1 MMNNLKDAMLHKER
15 IKQILADQREAILNK
30 EPGIVRTVLSDV
42 HKKMRLPHI
51 VVISGLRRVGKS
63 TLLRQIIQKYYHNED
78 FYYINFEDER
88 LFNFKAENF
97 NFLYEVLVELY
108 GEKKTF
114 FIDEIQNI
122 SNFESFVRRFYDAGF
137 KFFITGSNAK
147 LLSREIGSKL
157 TGRYVEITV
166 NPFSFNEYLNLN
178 DVHFEEN
185 MLYKTESRALLKKH
199 FENHLINGGMP
210 EFIKY
215 NDPEIL
221 FRIYE
226 DIVIK
231 DIAVRYRIDN
241 LYEMRELF
249 QYIITNFANKISF
262 HSLKKIT
269 GLGSITTVKKYILFL
284 SETFFISVVH
294 KFDFSLKKQL
304 VNVKKIYISDNGFI
318 SKLSTRVTDGKGWLL
333 ENYVY
338 NLLKTK
344 GSVSY
349 YTGKNECDFVIQK
362 GKNIKQAIQVTSE
375 LSDNNRQREINGLI
389 DAMKL
394 FGLDNGLILTND
406 QEEDFSEGG
415 YRISVKPV
423 WKWALQGG

>member
-1 MMNNLKDAMLHKER
+1 MLHKER
-15 IKQILADQREAILNK
+15 IKQILADQREAILNR
-30 EPGIVRTVLSDV
+30 EPGVVRTVLSDV
-42 HKKMRLPHI
+42 QKKIMLPHI

-63 TLLRQIIQKYYHNED
+63 TLLRQIIQKFYHNED

-88 LFNFKAENF
+88 LFNFNAENF
-97 NFLYEVLVELY
+97 NFLYEALIELY

-166 NPFSFNEYLNLN
+166 NPFSFNEYLKLN

-249 QYIITNFANKISF
+249 QYVITNFANKISF

-294 KFDFSLKKQL
+294 KFDFSMKKQL
-304 VNVKKIYISDNGFI
+304 VNVKKFYIADNGFI
-318 SKLSTRVTDGKGWLL
+318 SKLSTRVTYDKGWLL

-344 GSVSY
+344 GIVFY

-362 GKNIKQAIQVTSE
+362 DKNIKQAVQVTFE
-375 LSDNNRQREINGLI
+375 LSDTNRRREINGI
-389 DAMKL
+389 VDVMKL
-394 FGLDNGLILTND
+394 FRLDKGLILTND
-406 QEEDFSEGG
+406 QEEDFSEGE
-415 YRISVKPV
+415 YKISVKPV
-423 WKWALQGG
+423 WKWALQEV